1 MHRPIYLFLLAIALV
16 ACSSSKRSEVD
27 RRQSGSQIPER
38 IITLAPSTTEL
49 LVALGQTSKIIGR
62 DQFSVTPPELV
73 KVPVL
78 GDFLSPNVEAIASL
92 SPDLVLLDKSQT
104 QADEALRALGVRTL
118 PVAMHQLADVRS
130 GLIEVGEAVGK
141 SEQAKTLVAEI
152 DARVQEYAARA
163 EARVEHPVVLAII
176 DRDPDHLRNLIAAGP
191 NTYLDELL
199 TLVGARNMMSGSSVR
214 YPQIS
219 AEQILRSAPDIII
232 DLSKSQGGLAAYQSI
247 AEAPV
252 VANQRV
258 HILSEPLL
266 LSPTPRVGQAL
277 AKVFALT
284 QPTTAL

>member
-1 MHRPIYLFLLAIALV
+1 MHRPIYLFLLAVALIG
-16 ACSSSKRSEVD
+16 CSSSKGSEVD
-27 RRQSGSQIPER
+27 RRQSGSQNPER

-49 LVALGQTSKIIGR
+49 LVALGQTAKIIGR

-78 GDFLSPNVEAIASL
+78 GDFLTPNVEAIAGL

-104 QADEALRALGVRTL
+104 RADEALKALGVRTL

-130 GLIEVGEAVGK
+130 GLIEVGKAVGK
-141 SEQAKTLVAEI
+141 ADHAKELVAEI
-152 DARVQEYAARA
+152 DAQVQEYAARGQ
-163 EARVEHPVVLAII
+163 ARVEHPVVLAII

-247 AEAPV
+247 AEAPAV
-252 VANQRV
+252 TNQRV
-258 HILSEPLL
+258 HILTEPLL

-277 AKVFALT
+277 KRVFALT
-284 QPTTAL
+284 QLTSAL